1 MTRKAF
7 KIFRP
12 GVREVT
18 DSGLSNVVGSQ
29 SNRLLNTDGSFNIE
43 RTGIPRFSDYSII
56 HELMTMSW
64 RRFLFLVFAAYVG
77 MNLVF
82 GSVYYLIGMNQF
94 MGAIASTPGEQFLE
108 AFFFSA
114 QTLATVGYGRMN
126 PVGLSA
132 NLVSGFESMIGLIVI
147 AIITGL
153 VYGRFSRPVIRLM
166 FSKNALIA
174 PFKGGKALMFRI
186 ANAKRNDLS
195 DVEAQ
200 VLMSCVLYEDGRYI
214 RRYFGLDLERKRVGA
229 LSLSWTVVHPI
240 DENSP
245 LANFDAQLLEE
256 YEAEI
261 LVVIKGFD
269 PTFSQTVQA
278 RSSYHHR
285 HIVWNA
291 RFKPTFRRSDD
302 GHRTLLEL
310 DRLNDHEP
318 APTPEPEKKTL

>member
-7 KIFRP
+7 RIFRP
-12 GVREVT
+12 GVKEFS
-18 DSGLSNVVGSQ
+18 DSGLSNLVGSQ
-29 SNRLLNTDGSFNIE
+29 SNRLLNSDGSFNIE
-43 RTGIPRFSDYSII
+43 RTGVPRFSDYSII
-56 HELMTMSW
+56 HELMIMSW
-64 RRFLFLVFAAYVG
+64 KKFLLLVFLAYMG
-77 MNLVF
+77 MNLFF
-82 GSVYYLIGMNQF
+82 GSIYYLIGMEQF
-94 MGAIASTPGEQFLE
+94 MGAIATSPREKFME

-126 PVGLSA
+126 PVGLTA
-132 NLVSGFESMIGLIVI
+132 NVISSLESMIGLIVL

-153 VYGRFSRPVIRLM
+153 VYGRFARPVANLK
-166 FSKNALIA
+166 FSRNALIA
-174 PFKGGKALMFRI
+174 PFKGGKALMFRM

-200 VLMSCVLYEDGRYI
+200 VLLSCVLYEDGRFV
-214 RRYFGLDLERKRVGA
+214 RRYYSLDLERARVGA

-261 LVVIKGFD
+261 LVVVKGFD

-278 RSSYHHR
+278 RSSYHHS

-291 RFKPTFRRSDD
+291 RFKPTFRRSED
-302 GHRTLLEL
+302 GHRTILEL
-310 DRLNDHEP
+310 DRLNDYE
-318 APTPEPEKKTL
+318 TVS